1 MSGVGLYEVIRMLC
15 AEDSE
20 APVVARWLLDGVEL
34 NINGL
39 NEEQILYCK
48 SWNN

>member
-20 APVVARWLLDGVEL
+20 APVVARWRGT
-34 NINGL
+34 
-39 NEEQILYCK
+39 K
-48 SWNN
+48 H